1 VKQTT
6 VQESR
11 AIRFGSGKVEVG
23 DSLANMVDLGAM
35 RDVMF
40 EETWDIVRVL
50 SDNAGEISVGVRN
63 HRAAIQGNLME
74 INLEKL
80 HLIRGGIDN
89 YDTEA
94 GTIVEG
100 AEQVITAGNW
110 ALGKFI
116 LIEYQNHDKSE
127 ITINSVE
134 GNSTLYVADTD
145 YTLVQDSA
153 GNWGI
158 IVLDTETTDEDHHL
172 TIDYDYTPAA
182 KKVFSSGGKISIE
195 PRIVRITNT
204 NEEGKEFR
212 ITIFAAE
219 NENGIS
225 LDLPGDEEED
235 PAMVE
240 VRMNGSCDESR
251 DPGEQLFMIEDFQ
264 TV

>member
-1 VKQTT
+1 MKQTT
-6 VQESR
+6 VQEGR

-23 DSLANMVDLGAM
+23 ETLGSLVDLGAM

-74 INLEKL
+74 ISLDNL

-158 IVLDTETTDEDHHL
+158 IVLDTETTDITHHL

-182 KKVFSSGGKISIE
+182 KKVFKSGGKISIE
-195 PRIVRITNT
+195 PRVVRITNK

-212 ITIFAAE
+212 ITVFAAE

-240 VRMNGSCDESR
+240 VRMSGSCDEGR